1 MEKLKEETINTTIKD
16 IRNLVFKL
24 QGENEE
30 ITDRILRDIRNIFR
44 LEK

>member
-1 MEKLKEETINTTIKD
+1 MEKLKEETINTTIRD
-16 IRNLVFKL
+16 IRNPVFKL

-30 ITDRILRDIRNIFR
+30 ITDRILRDIRNILR